1 MKGAWKVFAKMLHTP
16 LVNWHE
22 AHNGRMVDFAGW
34 RMPVQYSSIV
44 EEHLAT
50 RHAAGMFDVSHMGR
64 LTIRGPHAVSWL
76 DALLSRK
83 ILGMRVNQCRYTLIT
98 TEDAILDD
106 AIVSREPDDADGSP
120 CLGLIVNA
128 SNRQRVVEW
137 FNTRVPKEGV
147 TLEDRTSE
155 TAMMAIQG
163 PRAVDIVG
171 SLLEVKESQR
181 LAKLSTYTLMHTM
194 IVGHSAM
201 ISRTGYTGEDG
212 VEIVVPASV
221 VRGVWEEIYDA
232 GVPQGLHACGL
243 GSRDTLRLEAGM
255 PLYGHELT
263 ESSNPFVIGLGFAM
277 TLKDHTFP
285 GYDHFA
291 AMKSAPDSQVR
302 VGLVFDSKRTA
313 RTGCEVFSDETRIG
327 TVTSGSFAPSLGKA
341 VAMAVI
347 NCEEAREGNSVE
359 VMVRGSKQTG
369 RVTPLPFYKR
379 N

>member
-1 MKGAWKVFAKMLHTP
+1 MLETP

-50 RHAAGMFDVSHMGR
+50 RQVAGMFDVSHMGR
-64 LTIRGPHAVSWL
+64 LTIGGPYAMNWL

-83 ILGMRVNQCRYTLIT
+83 ILGMNVSQCRYTLIT

-106 AIVSREPDDADGSP
+106 AIVSREPDAADGSP

-128 SNRQRVVEW
+128 SNRERVVDW
-137 FNTRVPKEGV
+137 FNMRLPKEGV
-147 TLEDRTSE
+147 TLKDHTSE

-163 PRAVDIVG
+163 PRAIDIVA
-171 SLLEVKESQR
+171 SLLERQESQR
-181 LAKLSTYTLMHTM
+181 LSKLSTYTLIQTT
-194 IVGHSAM
+194 IIGHSAT

-212 VEIVVPASV
+212 LEIVVPASAALE
-221 VRGVWEEIYDA
+221 VWEEIYKA
-232 GVPQGLHACGL
+232 GVPLGLHACGL

-263 ESSNPFVIGLGFAM
+263 EISNPFAIGLGFAM
-277 TLKDHTFP
+277 TLKDHIFP
-285 GYDHFA
+285 GHDRFI
-291 AMKSAPDSQVR
+291 AMKNTPDSQVR
-302 VGLVFDSKRTA
+302 IGLVFDSKRTA
-313 RTGCEVFSDETRIG
+313 RTGCEVFSDEVLIG

-347 NCEEAREGNSVE
+347 NCEAAVEGNSVE
-359 VMVRGSKQTG
+359 VVVRGSKQKG
-369 RVTPLPFYKR
+369 RVTSLPFYKR
-379 N
+379 D